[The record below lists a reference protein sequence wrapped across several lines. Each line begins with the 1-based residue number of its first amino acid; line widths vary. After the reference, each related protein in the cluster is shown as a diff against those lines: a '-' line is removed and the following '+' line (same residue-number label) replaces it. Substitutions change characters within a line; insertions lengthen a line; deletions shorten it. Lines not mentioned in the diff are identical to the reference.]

1 MGGVAVLAIFGA
13 SISAKLG
20 KKSAE
25 GPPPT
30 MNERGATTD
39 GGSTGVKGNRTLIV
53 LGSLEAIGSIISA
66 AGGGGLPASPQV
78 KSLGYSMEI
87 NVAVRGVD
95 FCACPL
101 GVARIDDPVCECTVG
116 QAR

>member
-1 MGGVAVLAIFGA
+1 M
-13 SISAKLG
+13 
-20 KKSAE
+20 
-25 GPPPT
+25 
-30 MNERGATTD
+30 
-39 GGSTGVKGNRTLIV
+39 IV
-53 LGSLEAIGSIISA
+53 LGSLEAIGSIIP
-66 AGGGGLPASPQV
+66 AGGGGRPASPQV